1 MRGGKK
7 YYHYIIFP
15 RVRQEGGVSAMWG
28 GRETYILYNVGKKM
42 NFARQDDYYLP
53 GIFDMKNELN
63 AY

>member
-1 MRGGKK
+1 
-7 YYHYIIFP
+7 
-15 RVRQEGGVSAMWG
+15 
-28 GRETYILYNVGKKM
+28 M

>member
-1 MRGGKK
+1 
-7 YYHYIIFP
+7 
-15 RVRQEGGVSAMWG
+15 MWG
-28 GRETYILYNVGKKM
+28 RNILYNVGKKM